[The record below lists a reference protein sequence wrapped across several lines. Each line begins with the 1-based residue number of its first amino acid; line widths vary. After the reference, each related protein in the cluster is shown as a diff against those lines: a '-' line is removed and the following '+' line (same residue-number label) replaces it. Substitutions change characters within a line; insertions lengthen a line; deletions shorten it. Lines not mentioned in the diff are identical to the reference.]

1 MMEKHRYETD
11 ADRAKKVLRL
21 KKINLKQINRNT
33 GIPYNTLKGYS
44 RNLDTLNTASWSNVH
59 KLSLYYQRLITNS
72 LTALD
77 YIEAQDYIN
86 QIFSD
91 FQKHKESTKVTEN
104 SSKTYKNVISKI
116 EEIIDDPMYIYEI
129 YRVIQQSRKQ
139 DEQDQ

>member
-11 ADRAKKVLRL
+11 ADRDKKALRL
-21 KKINLKQINRNT
+21 KKINLKQINRDT

-59 KLSLYYQRLITNS
+59 KLSLYYQRFITNS

-77 YIEAQDYIN
+77 YIETQDYIN

-91 FQKHKESTKVTEN
+91 FQKHKESTKELDN
-104 SSKTYKNVISKI
+104 PSKTYKNVINKI
-116 EEIIDDPMYIYEI
+116 KEIIDDPMYIYEI
-129 YRVIQQSRKQ
+129 YRVIQESK
-139 DEQDQ
+139 EQDD

>member
-139 DEQDQ
+139 DEQD

>member
-21 KKINLKQINRNT
+21 KKINLKQINRDT

-77 YIEAQDYIN
+77 YIETQDYIN

-139 DEQDQ
+139 DEQD

>member
-11 ADRAKKVLRL
+11 ADRAKKALRL
-21 KKINLKQINRNT
+21 KKINLKQINRDT

-59 KLSLYYQRLITNS
+59 KLSLYYQHLITNS

-77 YIEAQDYIN
+77 YIETQDYIN

-91 FQKHKESTKVTEN
+91 FQKHKESTKELDN
-104 SSKTYKNVISKI
+104 PSKTYKNVINKI
-116 EEIIDDPMYIYEI
+116 KEIIDDPMYIYEI
-129 YRVIQQSRKQ
+129 YRVIQESK
-139 DEQDQ
+139 EQDD

>member
-11 ADRAKKVLRL
+11 ADRAKKALRL
-21 KKINLKQINRNT
+21 KKINLKQINRDT

-59 KLSLYYQRLITNS
+59 KLSLYYKRLITNS

-77 YIEAQDYIN
+77 YIETQDYIN

-139 DEQDQ
+139 DEQD

>member
-11 ADRAKKVLRL
+11 ADRAKKVLHL
-21 KKINLKQINRNT
+21 KKINLKQINRDT

-77 YIEAQDYIN
+77 YIETQDYIN
-86 QIFSD
+86 QIFFD

-139 DEQDQ
+139 DEQD

>member
-11 ADRAKKVLRL
+11 ADRAKKALRL
-21 KKINLKQINRNT
+21 KKINLKQINRDT

-77 YIEAQDYIN
+77 YIETQDYIN

-139 DEQDQ
+139 DEQD

>member
-21 KKINLKQINRNT
+21 KKINLKQINRDT

-77 YIEAQDYIN
+77 YIETQDYIN

-91 FQKHKESTKVTEN
+91 FQKHKESAKVTEN

-139 DEQDQ
+139 DEQD

>member
-11 ADRAKKVLRL
+11 ADRAKKALRL
-21 KKINLKQINRNT
+21 KKINLKQINRDT

-59 KLSLYYQRLITNS
+59 KLSLYYQRFITNS

-77 YIEAQDYIN
+77 YIETLDYIN

-91 FQKHKESTKVTEN
+91 FQKHKESTKELDN
-104 SSKTYKNVISKI
+104 PSKTYKNVINKI
-116 EEIIDDPMYIYEI
+116 KEIIDDPMYIYEI
-129 YRVIQQSRKQ
+129 YRVIQESK
-139 DEQDQ
+139 EQDD

>member
-21 KKINLKQINRNT
+21 KKINLKQINRDT

-59 KLSLYYQRLITNS
+59 KLSLYYQHLIANS
-72 LTALD
+72 LTMLD
-77 YIEAQDYIN
+77 YIETQDYIN

-104 SSKTYKNVISKI
+104 SSRTYKNVISKI
-116 EEIIDDPMYIYEI
+116 EEIIDDPPHIYEI
-129 YRVIQQSRKQ
+129 YRVIKQSKKQ
-139 DEQDQ
+139 DEQD

>member
-21 KKINLKQINRNT
+21 KKINLKQINRDT

-59 KLSLYYQRLITNS
+59 KLSLYYKRLITNS

-77 YIEAQDYIN
+77 YIETQDYIN

-139 DEQDQ
+139 DEQD

>member
-21 KKINLKQINRNT
+21 KKINLKQINRDT

-77 YIEAQDYIN
+77 YIETQDYIN

-104 SSKTYKNVISKI
+104 SSKTYKNVVSKI
-116 EEIIDDPMYIYEI
+116 EEIIDDPPYIYEI
-129 YRVIQQSRKQ
+129 YRVIEQSKKQ
-139 DEQDQ
+139 DEQD

>member
-59 KLSLYYQRLITNS
+59 KLSLYYQRLITNG

-77 YIEAQDYIN
+77 YIETQDYIN

-116 EEIIDDPMYIYEI
+116 EEIIDDPTYIYEI

-139 DEQDQ
+139 DEQD

>member
-21 KKINLKQINRNT
+21 KKINLKQINRDT

-77 YIEAQDYIN
+77 YIETQDYIN

-91 FQKHKESTKVTEN
+91 FQKHKESTKELDN
-104 SSKTYKNVISKI
+104 PSKTYKNVINKI
-116 EEIIDDPMYIYEI
+116 KEIIDDPMYIYEI
-129 YRVIQQSRKQ
+129 YRVIQESK
-139 DEQDQ
+139 EQDD

>member
-11 ADRAKKVLRL
+11 ADRAKKALRL
-21 KKINLKQINRNT
+21 KKINLKQINRDT

-77 YIEAQDYIN
+77 YIETQDYIN

-91 FQKHKESTKVTEN
+91 FQKHKESTKELDN
-104 SSKTYKNVISKI
+104 PSKTYKNVINKI
-116 EEIIDDPMYIYEI
+116 KEIIDDPMYIYEI
-129 YRVIQQSRKQ
+129 YRVIQESK
-139 DEQDQ
+139 EQDD

>member
-21 KKINLKQINRNT
+21 KKINLKQINRDT

-77 YIEAQDYIN
+77 YIETQDYIN

-104 SSKTYKNVISKI
+104 SSKTYKNVINKI
-116 EEIIDDPMYIYEI
+116 KEIIDDPMYIYEI
-129 YRVIQQSRKQ
+129 YRVIQESK
-139 DEQDQ
+139 EQDD